1 MKKGPQRGW
10 GSLLVQGVWPLPKEL
25 WGTTYSTV
33 FRNIRFSFWKLQSDC
48 GKEDAGGS
56 EAGLGQDREGNDN
69 GPEY

>member
-1 MKKGPQRGW
+1 MGVPVSTGGLAPTQRAMGNHLQHCFSEILGFPF
-10 GSLLVQGVWPLPKEL
+10 GSC
-25 WGTTYSTV
+25 
-33 FRNIRFSFWKLQSDC
+33 SDC